1 MNLYEL
7 TGQFLQLQQMLEDPE
22 TEADVIKDTMEAVE
36 GEIEVKADGYGN

>member
-7 TGQFLQLQQMLEDPE
+7 TGQFLILQQMLEDPDAE
-22 TEADVIKDTMEAVE
+22 IDVIKDTMEAVE